1 MTTGARPDIILKK
14 PFQYYVLHIYL
25 NFIHIVTTTTLF
37 HILSVLHRPYV
48 KRITNNRQILF
59 DCDRGYNLRLG
70 EHIKHSEQSPVTR
83 CRVSGTIRD
92 RISEEASNLR

>member
-1 MTTGARPDIILKK
+1 MTTGARPDIIFKK
-14 PFQYYVLHIYL
+14 PFQYYVLHIYS
-25 NFIHIVTTTTLF
+25 NFIHIVTTSF
-37 HILSVLHRPYV
+37 HIVSVLHRPYV

-70 EHIKHSEQSPVTR
+70 EQVSSEQSPVTR
-83 CRVSGTIRD
+83 CRVSGAIRD